1 MPALLITYDLNKE
14 GEHYPETNKE
24 ILKRIRNYSNKK
36 LSESSYAI
44 ATGESPDYVYDKFK
58 DILDSDDSFY
68 VITLCKPKKGH
79 VFPSITKWMD
89 DHLD

>member
-14 GEHYPETNKE
+14 GKCYPETDKE
-24 ILKRIRNYSNKK
+24 MLKRIRDYSNKK

-44 ATGESPDYVYDKFK
+44 ATRESPDDVYDKFK
-58 DILDSDDSFY
+58 NILDSDDSFY
-68 VITLCKPKKGH
+68 VITLRKPKKGH
-79 VFPSITKWMD
+79 VLPSITKWMD